1 MELSL
6 CKICRTRHALGHCPS
21 SEKTIT
27 EKKGRVVPDP
37 SKNDGVTV
45 GQSSF
50 AAMGTAT
57 VTEGKTGKASQ
68 SRRGEPSAKKKK
80 AAVKKSKAKKV
91 KAKKK
96 TKARSSKV
104 EPAVHNSSDAG
115 SSPAAPT
122 TPKKGRPFKDQADK
136 SLTATK
142 PWEAAGVSRAS
153 WYRSQKKGM

>member
-27 EKKGRVVPDP
+27 EKKGRVVPAP
-37 SKNDGVTV
+37 SKNDGVSA
-45 GQSSF
+45 GPSSLAV
-50 AAMGTAT
+50 AAFPTDTA
-57 VTEGKTGKASQ
+57 
-68 SRRGEPSAKKKK
+68 SRRGEPSAPKKK
-80 AAVKKSKAKKV
+80 AKAVKKTKKPAKKV

-115 SSPAAPT
+115 SSSAAPT

-142 PWEAAGVSRAS
+142 PWEVAGISRAS